1 MIKKKSKDD
10 PRADIVGQELVE
22 GDMVAFNP
30 PRLKGLTIGIIKSF
44 SAKTARVEFVRH
56 TYDNS
61 YNDNETSV
69 RFMDLLKV
77 DEHVKTL
84 FLLKHGGLVNRFRI
98 KND

>member
-1 MIKKKSKDD
+1 MAIKKKSKDD

-30 PRLKGLTIGIIKSF
+30 PGIKGLTIGIIKSF
-44 SAKTARVEFVRH
+44 SPKSARVIFIR
-56 TYDNS
+56 YDNEEYES
-61 YNDNETSV
+61 SIRMLD
-69 RFMDLLKV
+69 MLKV

-98 KND
+98 KNG